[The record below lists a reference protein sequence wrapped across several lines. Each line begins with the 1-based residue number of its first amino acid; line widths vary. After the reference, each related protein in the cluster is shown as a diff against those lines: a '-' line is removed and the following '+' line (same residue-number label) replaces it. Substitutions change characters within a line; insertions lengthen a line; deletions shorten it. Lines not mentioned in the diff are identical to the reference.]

1 MKRILLLSFMFS
13 LVVAFSASAQ
23 RTVTGTV
30 TDESGETVPGVNVVL
45 KGTTNG
51 TTTDLDGN
59 YRLSVPEEGGTLV
72 FSFIGLSTQEV
83 VIGARSVIEVT
94 MSSDVQQLTEV
105 VVTGYSNTSKAKL
118 TSAIS
123 AVDGKDLESIPM
135 PDVNQLIQGRA
146 PGVYSSAPSG
156 QPGAAQN
163 IRIRGTGSITAGRG
177 PLYVID
183 GIPVQNGDFTTA
195 TQTADVLSNI
205 NPNDI
210 ASLTVLKDAAATAL
224 YGARGGNGV
233 ILITTKKGKAGDTRI
248 TARAQ
253 YGVTQPQFGKLDMM
267 NAQQAWDY
275 ERVILAN
282 SGLSET
288 QIDAN
293 RPASMLDSTFNWIDA
308 AFRTGKTQNYEI
320 QATGGD
326 ESTRYFVS
334 GSYFQQDGTLLES
347 SFNRISARANLD
359 KRFRDNID
367 FTMNTN
373 VSYTD
378 QLNAVAGNRFASPLL
393 AAFVNTPLQSPYNP
407 ETGQLYTGQEPG
419 FEIFTGDN
427 FLYSTPINPTTTN
440 TLRTI
445 GKAVLGWDILE
456 NLRVS
461 QTAAVDFV
469 SIKENSFYDPTT
481 NDGFDNQ
488 GDITNDYNENIT
500 ITSQTQISGDWKI
513 GNDHTFD
520 ALAVYE
526 FQKND
531 RENFSAYGVGLASGK
546 LKTLNSTATPQGVG
560 GFVQQ
565 FAFESVLGQL
575 NYNYLNRY
583 YFTGSIRRD
592 GSSRF
597 GADNRYA
604 TFWAVAGSWRLIE
617 EGFMQG
623 QNILT
628 DAKVR
633 VSYGT
638 SGNAEIGNYASLG
651 LYGFGAAYNG
661 APGSAP
667 SQIANPDL
675 TWETSTTTNIGID
688 LGFVNNRILLG
699 TELYN
704 KLSENLLLDVPVSR
718 TSGFTSATRNIGEL
732 QNRGIELTLSTV
744 NFKGE
749 FNWTTDFNIA
759 YNENK
764 ILSLP
769 EGEDINNGRQIWRE
783 GKPIRTWYIQKWAG
797 VNPAD
802 GTPLWFTED
811 GGVTGNYANAG
822 RFEVGNAAPDLI
834 GGFSNTF
841 TYKGLS
847 LNVFFNFALGHEIYN
862 ASKPFIESDGQRF
875 GWNHLAIAAEDYWE
889 QPGDIA
895 DRPQPRLGGNNQANS
910 TSTRYLEDGSFVR
923 LRNVNLSYTIPKN
936 IVSKAGMSNVRVF
949 VQGQNL
955 LTFTNYSGFDPEAG
969 ETGDEFFRYPVGRAF
984 TGGIEISF

>member
-1 MKRILLLSFMFS
+1 MKRILLLSLFS
-13 LVVAFSASAQ
+13 FVVAFVATAQ
-23 RTVTGTV
+23 RTVSGTV
-30 TDESGETVPGVNVVL
+30 TDDSGETVPGVNVVL
-45 KGTTNG
+45 KGTTTG

-72 FSFIGLSTQEV
+72 FSFIGLASQEV
-83 VIGARSVIEVT
+83 EIGARSAIDVA
-94 MSSDVQQLTEV
+94 MASDVQQLTEV
-105 VVTGYSNTSKAKL
+105 IVTGYNNTSKAKL

-123 AVDGKDLESIPM
+123 SVDGAQIESIPM

-146 PGVYSSAPSG
+146 PGVYSTAPSG

-183 GIPVQNGDFTTA
+183 GIPVQSGDFTSA
-195 TQTADVLSNI
+195 TETADVLSNI

-224 YGARGGNGV
+224 YGSRGGNGV
-233 ILITTKKGKAGDTRI
+233 ILITTKKGKAGDTKI

-253 YGVTQPQFGKLDMM
+253 YGITKPQFGNFQMM
-267 NAQQAWDY
+267 SAQQAWDY
-275 ERVILAN
+275 ERTILAN
-282 SGLSET
+282 SGQNEA

-293 RPASMLDSTFNWIDA
+293 RPSQMLDSTFNWVDA
-308 AFRTGKTQNYEI
+308 AFRTGKTQNYEV

-334 GSYFQQDGTLLES
+334 GSYFQQDGTLIES
-347 SFNRISARANLD
+347 SFSRVSARANLD

-367 FTMNTN
+367 FSLNSN

-407 ETGQLYTGQEPG
+407 NTGQLYTGQEPE
-419 FEIFTGDN
+419 FAIFTGDN
-427 FLYSTPINPTTTN
+427 FLYSTPINPVTTN
-440 TLRTI
+440 TLRTL
-445 GKAVLGWDILE
+445 GKGVLAWDILD

-461 QTAAVDFV
+461 QTGAVDFV
-469 SIKENSFYDPTT
+469 SIKENSFQDPTT
-481 NDGFDNQ
+481 NDGFDNN

-500 ITSQTQISGDWKI
+500 VTSQTQISGDWKI

-526 FQKND
+526 FQKNR

-546 LKTLNSTATPQGVG
+546 LKTLQSTAVPQGVD
-560 GFVQQ
+560 GFVNE

-583 YFTGSIRRD
+583 YFTGSVRRD

-597 GADNRYA
+597 GAENRYA

-617 EGFMQG
+617 EGFMQP

-628 DAKVR
+628 DAKLR

-638 SGNAEIGNYASLG
+638 SGNASIGNYASLG
-651 LYGFGAAYNG
+651 LYGFGVAYNG
-661 APGSAP
+661 LPGSAP

-675 TWETSTTTNIGID
+675 TWETSTTLNIGID
-688 LGFVNNRILLG
+688 LGFVKNRVLLG
-699 TELYN
+699 AELYN
-704 KLSENLLLDVPVSR
+704 KISENLLLDVPVSR
-718 TSGFTSATRNIGEL
+718 TSGFTTATRNIGEL
-732 QNRGIELTLSTV
+732 RNRGIELTLSTV
-744 NFKGE
+744 NLEGE
-749 FNWTTDFNIA
+749 LKWTTDFNIA
-759 YNENK
+759 YNENE

-769 EGEDINNGRQIWRE
+769 DGEDIDNGNQVWRE
-783 GKPIRTWYIQKWAG
+783 GKPIRTWEIQKWAG

-822 RFEVGNAAPDLI
+822 LFEVGNATPDYI
-834 GGFSNTF
+834 GGLSNTLS
-841 TYKGLS
+841 YKGLT
-847 LNVFFNFALGHEIYN
+847 LNVFFNFALGHEIFN
-862 ASKPFIESDGQRF
+862 SSRRFIESDGQRF
-875 GWNHLAIAAEDYWE
+875 GWNHLEVAGEDYWTA
-889 QPGDIA
+889 PGDIVS
-895 DRPQPRLGGNNQANS
+895 RPQPRLGGNNQANS
-910 TSTRYLEDGSFVR
+910 ISTRYLEDGSFVR
-923 LRNVNLSYTIPKN
+923 LRNVNLSYTLPKN
-936 IVSKAGMSNVRVF
+936 VISKVGMSNARIF

-955 LTFTNYSGFDPEAG
+955 LTFTNYSGFDPEA
-969 ETGDEFFRYPVGRAF
+969 EEDGDEFFRYPVGRAY
-984 TGGIEISF
+984 TAGIEISF